1 MANVFGGGSTSS
13 GSCGSNQEVIR
24 APRQQVVPSRSVS
37 SSPNV
42 FNETNQ
48 GPGNLSLREFY
59 TRREI
64 DKYLDT
70 KADISEVY
78 NKDSTYTKTE
88 VDTLISNLN
97 LPSFATSNYVDT
109 ELADQLSSINN
120 NLAQNY
126 YTKSVSYTKVQ
137 VDNLISALSI
147 TGDYIS
153 KTPASVDEVTIVPE
167 VDSLAVSLIVRSS
180 NNTDSTE
187 VQRWENS
194 STDYLGSIYADGKAK
209 FVNAVM
215 IGQNVNT
222 GGIGL
227 ELNEKRIS
235 NVANP
240 INDFDVVTKHFM
252 ESFITSTIDQ
262 ATQTT
267 DENYLIDALEY

>member
-1 MANVFGGGSTSS
+1 MANVFGGGSSSS
-13 GSCGSNQEVIR
+13 GSCENGQEVIR
-24 APRQQVVPSRSVS
+24 APRQQVVPPRNVQSKA
-37 SSPNV
+37 NV

-70 KADISEVY
+70 KADISDVY
-78 NKDSTYTKTE
+78 AKESVYTKTE
-88 VDTLISNLN
+88 VNTLISNLN
-97 LPSFATSNYVDT
+97 ASTFVTSSYVDT
-109 ELADQLSSINN
+109 KLADQLSSVNN

-167 VDSLAVSLIVRSS
+167 VDNLAASLIVRSS

-187 VQRWENS
+187 VQRWENT
-194 STDYLGSIYADGKAK
+194 STDYLGSVYADGKAK
-209 FVNAVM
+209 FVNTVT
-215 IGQNVNT
+215 IGQNVNV

-227 ELNEKRIS
+227 ELSEKRIS

-240 INDFDVVTKHFM
+240 VSDFDAVNKNFM